1 MSYLYQFTLRLCR
14 PEFDG
19 NPTIV
24 EVNIYVRSMGQVD
37 EAKSLFTLDIYFR

>member
-1 MSYLYQFTLRLCR
+1 MSYFNKLGQTFR

-24 EVNIYVRSMGQVD
+24 DVNIYVRSMGQID